1 MESELAVSCL
11 YKGFHFNFD
20 FGRGIHADSSW
31 FEERDRQRSV
41 KFLFWIIKC
50 RSMASN
56 I

>member
-31 FEERDRQRSV
+31 FEERDRAEKREIFILDNKV
-41 KFLFWIIKC
+41 
-50 RSMASN
+50 
-56 I
+56 